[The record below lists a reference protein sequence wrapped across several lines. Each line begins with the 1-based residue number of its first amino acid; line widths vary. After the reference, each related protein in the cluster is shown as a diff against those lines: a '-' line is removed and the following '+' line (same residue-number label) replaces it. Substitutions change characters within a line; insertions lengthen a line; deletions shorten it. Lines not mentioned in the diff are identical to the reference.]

1 METELSSMHK
11 NNTWT
16 IVTLPPGRTPIG
28 YRWIYKIKLN
38 LNGTVQRYKARLVA
52 KDYHQSYGIDYN
64 ETYSPVVKLQSLR
77 VIFALAAQYDLELH
91 QLDVKTAFLNGYLDE
106 ELYIEIPQGLTAQC
120 HQVCKLNRSIYGLK
134 QSNCC
139 HVKSLCLRKTLGSW
153 LHLA

>member
-77 VIFALAAQYDLELH
+77 VIFALAAQYDLEL
-91 QLDVKTAFLNGYLDE
+91 Q
-106 ELYIEIPQGLTAQC
+106 
-120 HQVCKLNRSIYGLK
+120 
-134 QSNCC
+134 NCIF
-139 HVKSLCLRKTLGSW
+139 KWLLR
-153 LHLA
+153 